1 MKTGDKMQFWLVL
14 AEAED
19 DTTIVVTGLD
29 NHLRISG
36 PNDLGCGASA
46 LVKVYHFD
54 TTIDGRP
61 LVWVQVLEDTTTMDD
76 EEAIIAYIEAH
87 NIWWDWEKKPQEDE
101 DGLAVWS
108 IRKEKKA

>member
-19 DTTIVVTGLD
+19 NTTIVVTGLD
-29 NHLRISG
+29 NHLRVSG
-36 PNDLGCGASA
+36 PNNLGCGANA
-46 LVKVYHFD
+46 LVKVYHLD

-61 LVWVQVLEDTTTMDD
+61 LVWVQVVEDTTSMDD
-76 EEAIIAYIEAH
+76 EEAIAAYLDALYLA
-87 NIWWDWEKKPQEDE
+87 WGWEKKPQEPDTMV
-101 DGLAVWS
+101 VWS

>member
-1 MKTGDKMQFWLVL
+1 MKTGEKMQFWLVL

-19 DTTIVVTGLD
+19 NTTIVVTGLD

-36 PNDLGCGASA
+36 PNDLGCGANA

-61 LVWVQVLEDTTTMDD
+61 LVWVQVLEDTTAEDD
-76 EEAIIAYIEAH
+76 EEAINAYLDAH
-87 NIWWDWEKKPQEDE
+87 NIWWDWEEKPQEPDTMV
-101 DGLAVWS
+101 VWA